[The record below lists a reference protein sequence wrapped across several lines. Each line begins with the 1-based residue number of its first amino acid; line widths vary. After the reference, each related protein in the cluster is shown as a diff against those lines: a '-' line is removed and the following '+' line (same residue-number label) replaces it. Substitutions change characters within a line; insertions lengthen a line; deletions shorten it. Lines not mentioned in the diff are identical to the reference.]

1 MRAHLKESQWIII
14 SRILT
19 ALVLVE
25 DSDEEE
31 AFVPVTIP
39 PEEVNHPVYWEEPKF
54 IIKRKVS

>member
-1 MRAHLKESQWIII
+1 MKESQWIII